1 MWQAGRPTPSVVTFR
16 WGVLGLFFL
25 GYGGIVHAAGAE
37 PLTSGQIQGRWASN
51 CAADL
56 PASIAFGS
64 TGAEVAGSSGVLNCR
79 TVNARAL
86 SKARW
91 YLDLECRDGSL
102 LQLDVYLV
110 AADELLLARRP
121 LGEACRYKREPG

>member
-1 MWQAGRPTPSVVTFR
+1 MWQAGKPTPSAVTFR
-16 WGVLGLFFL
+16 CGVLGLLFL
-25 GYGGIVHAAGAE
+25 GCGGIVHAAAAE
-37 PLTSGQIQGRWASN
+37 PLTPGEIQGRWASN

-64 TGAEVAGSSGVLNCR
+64 TGAEVAGSSGVLSCR
-79 TVNARAL
+79 AVNARAL
-86 SKARW
+86 SEVRW
-91 YLDLECRDGSL
+91 YLDLECRDGNL

-110 AADELLLARRP
+110 AGGELLLARRP